1 LTRAPL
7 ILFVLSLLFGLV
19 IAAVTP
25 PFRGADEPAH
35 FLRAYGY
42 ARGDILASGVDAQG
56 RRGLLLPAEL
66 HDDFEFF
73 RKQRYRA
80 GLPGFSYRES
90 FAEHAKARAERRPGD
105 ARPPVFVL
113 YEGSE
118 SYAPTVY
125 LPYIPVAWLGHHLAF
140 DFLAQLYL
148 MRAAGVLV
156 LTAIAAVAI
165 RTMPFGQ
172 WGLLAIA
179 MLPSALCGRSIVS
192 ADGATFSYTL
202 MVVALCAA
210 AAWSAA
216 TAFSRQRAFWMTMC
230 ILAKPPQVALSV
242 LELLARRSRQQGSW
256 RVHALVALPGL
267 VLLVLWLFS
276 VGAEMGA
283 WRMTEGYN
291 LPAEQF
297 SPVWKLSYML
307 QQPWHFPH
315 QLWGR
320 LSDIRELW
328 QQLIGI
334 LGWLDVPLRAS
345 AYPVLSVLVLL
356 ACLEQGSFGSG
367 SRTWVALVSAA
378 TILGYIAAV
387 FLIFYLAWT
396 PVAEAEIQ
404 GVQGRYFVVLL
415 PVLLV
420 FLAATLPFELPRWA
434 LAGLALASGVFS
446 GAAVLEALI
455 RFDWLADPVA
465 RAS

>member
-1 LTRAPL
+1 M
-7 ILFVLSLLFGLV
+7 

-35 FLRAYGY
+35 FLRAYSY
-42 ARGDILASGVDAQG
+42 ARGEILASGTDAQG
-56 RRGLLLPAEL
+56 RRGLFLPAEL

-80 GLPGFSYRES
+80 GLPGFSYRET
-90 FAEHAKARAERRPGD
+90 FGEYAKARAERRPGD

-125 LPYIPVAWLGHHLAF
+125 LPYIAVAWVGHHLAF

-172 WGLLAIA
+172 WGLLAVA
-179 MLPSALCGRSIVS
+179 MVPSALYGRSILS

-202 MVVALCAA
+202 MAVSYTLMAVALCAA
-210 AAWSAA
+210 AAGSAA
-216 TAFSRQRAFWMTMC
+216 AAFPRQRAFWMTMC
-230 ILAKPPQVALSV
+230 ILAKPPQVALTL

-267 VLLVLWLFS
+267 VLLMLWLFS
-276 VGAEMGA
+276 LGAEMGA

-297 SPVWKLSYML
+297 SPVWKLGYML
-307 QQPWHFPH
+307 QHPWHFPH

-320 LSDIRELW
+320 LSDISELW

-334 LGWLDVPLRAS
+334 LGWLDVPLRTS

-356 ACLEQGSFGSG
+356 ACLEQGNFGPG
-367 SRTWVALVSAA
+367 SRMWVALVSAA
-378 TILGYIAAV
+378 TMLGYIAAV

-434 LAGLALASGVFS
+434 RAGVAIVSGVLS
-446 GAAVLEALI
+446 GAAVLEAMI